1 MGQKHKKKKTEKNYN
16 GSGSLGTYVKYC
28 GIFVAVFCAVL
39 LISQQIHAIQTPQ
52 FVFSGSGLQA
62 EPNLPARY
70 FYGELK
76 TYFGARIDIR
86 NDHVEADIKLDILES
101 SGKPAA
107 HDRELGFKHDGRV
120 IFRYRLRYSMPD
132 GFIVKIS
139 VKGRVV
145 LKKRIRGEAYDEK
158 CNCPSPLNQ
167 FYDEYK
173 CPAVF
178 EQLDSNFD
186 AFKGNFDL
194 DELLV
199 AGKEKRWINGGH
211 GEATAHIVIKDQ
223 RLYVKDLGTIMG
235 FRPFLTSMLLSLLR
249 KVSLPDVEF
258 IFNLGD
264 WPLEDNFESPLPI
277 FGWCGSTEQTDIP
290 LPTWD
295 QTKNTRH
302 SLYRERKDIQYIEQS
317 SGNMTAWENKK
328 EIGYFRGRDSNPSR
342 LTLCE
347 LSVNEPDVVDA
358 RLTWNLHN
366 KKGQDPKRYGAQVK
380 HVTYD
385 EMAKHKYQ
393 ILVDGTVAPYR
404 TANLLQLDTVIFKQK
419 SKYYEWWYI
428 YMEPWVHFIPLED
441 DLSDLKEKIN
451 WARDNDEK
459 VQEIVA
465 NGNALVAQWI
475 NPELMY
481 CYYAKAFEKYAAKM
495 SRPVQVTAEHEELT
509 HQTDADLN
517 GNWVKYWRN
526 PSCSTCHKQQ
536 PNKDEL

>member
-1 MGQKHKKKKTEKNYN
+1 
-16 GSGSLGTYVKYC
+16 
-28 GIFVAVFCAVL
+28 
-39 LISQQIHAIQTPQ
+39 
-52 FVFSGSGLQA
+52 
-62 EPNLPARY
+62 
-70 FYGELK
+70 
-76 TYFGARIDIR
+76 
-86 NDHVEADIKLDILES
+86 
-101 SGKPAA
+101 
-107 HDRELGFKHDGRV
+107 
-120 IFRYRLRYSMPD
+120 MPD

-139 VKGRVV
+139 AKGRVV

-158 CNCPSPLNQ
+158 CNCPSTLDQ
-167 FYDEYK
+167 FYKEYA
-173 CPAVF
+173 CPASF
-178 EQLDSNFD
+178 EQLDKNFD
-186 AFKGNFDL
+186 AFKGDFDL
-194 DELLV
+194 DELLA
-199 AGKEKRWINGGH
+199 AGNEKRWINGGH

-264 WPLEDNFESPLPI
+264 WPLEDNFASPLPI

-302 SLYRERKDIQYIEQS
+302 SLYRERKDVQYIEQS
-317 SGNMTAWENKK
+317 SGNLTPWEDKK

-347 LSVNEPDVVDA
+347 LSMSEPDVVDA

-419 SKYYEWWYI
+419 S
-428 YMEPWVHFIPLED
+428 
-441 DLSDLKEKIN
+441 S
-451 WARDNDEK
+451 
-459 VQEIVA
+459 
-465 NGNALVAQWI
+465 
-475 NPELMY
+475 
-481 CYYAKAFEKYAAKM
+481 
-495 SRPVQVTAEHEELT
+495 
-509 HQTDADLN
+509 
-517 GNWVKYWRN
+517 
-526 PSCSTCHKQQ
+526 
-536 PNKDEL
+536 